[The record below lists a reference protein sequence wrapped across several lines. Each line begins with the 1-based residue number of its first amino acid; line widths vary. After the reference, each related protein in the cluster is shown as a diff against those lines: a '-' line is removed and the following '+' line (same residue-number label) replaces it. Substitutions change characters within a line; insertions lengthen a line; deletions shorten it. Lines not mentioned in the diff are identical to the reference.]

1 VSAAPD
7 RDRQFLG
14 HPRGLGVIVFTEAWE
29 RFSFYGMQALLVL
42 YMAGYLLQPD
52 NVSQV
57 VGFGGFRTALEAVFG
72 PLSTQALAT
81 QIFGLYVGMVYFLP
95 VFGGLLGD
103 RWLGQRRAVI
113 LGAVSMA
120 IGHFLMA
127 FEAAFLFALL
137 ALIVGSG
144 LLKGNLVSQVGG
156 LYARTDARRDRGFS
170 IYCLAINVGAFVA
183 PLVCG
188 TLGEVYGWH
197 YGFTAAGIGMLIG
210 LAIYLVNQ
218 GDLPP
223 DVSSA
228 AASAPRPRL
237 QPGDGRVIGGLLVVF
252 FIGTLYW
259 TAQTQVWNTYPL
271 WIKARVAR
279 DFFGLTIPVT
289 WFQSLD
295 SLAVLVLAPA
305 VIWLWKRQAARG
317 VEPDDLKKI
326 GIGCG
331 VFALGCL
338 ELFAAETTSGGR
350 PVSALYPAL
359 FHFVSAI
366 GYLYV
371 FPVALALFSRAA
383 PPAVNAMMAGV
394 CYLSLF
400 AGSVASGWLGRFYEV
415 LTPAQFWL
423 MHAAIVAAGT
433 LLMLL
438 LRAPLARTL
447 RLSEPRVEPAAI
459 TAAAALESRT

>member
-1 VSAAPD
+1 MSTVASPD
-7 RDRQFLG
+7 RRFLG

-42 YMAGYLLQPD
+42 YMAGHLLQPD
-52 NVSQV
+52 NVTAV
-57 VGFGGFRTALEAVFG
+57 VGFTGFRAALESVFG
-72 PLSTQALAT
+72 ALSTQALAT

-113 LGAVSMA
+113 LGAVAMA
-120 IGHFLMA
+120 TGHFLMA

-144 LLKGNLVSQVGG
+144 LLKGNLVSQVGN
-156 LYARTDARRDRGFS
+156 LYDQTDARRDRGFS

-183 PLVCG
+183 PLICG
-188 TLGEVYGWH
+188 TLGEIYGWH
-197 YGFTAAGIGMLIG
+197 YGFTAAGLGMLIG
-210 LAIYLVNQ
+210 LAIYLANQ

-223 DVSSA
+223 DA
-228 AASAPRPRL
+228 ANARTATRPRL
-237 QPGDGRVIGGLLVVF
+237 QPGDARVIGGLLVVF

-279 DFFGLTIPVT
+279 DFFDLTIPVT

-295 SLAVLVLAPA
+295 SLAVLVLAPF

-317 VEPDDLKKI
+317 VEPGDLTKI
-326 GIGCG
+326 AIGCG
-331 VFALGCL
+331 VFALGCV
-338 ELFAAETTSGGR
+338 ELFLAELASGGDAVN
-350 PVSALYPAL
+350 PLYPAF
-359 FHFVSAI
+359 FHFVGAV

-423 MHAAIVAAGT
+423 MHGAIVGAGMG
-433 LLMLL
+433 LMLV

-447 RLSEPRVEPAAI
+447 RLAQQRIEPVAL
-459 TAAAALESRT
+459 TVALESKT

>member
-1 VSAAPD
+1 MNSPVD

-42 YMAGYLLQPD
+42 YMSGYLLQPD
-52 NVSQV
+52 NVTQV
-57 VGFGGFRTALEAVFG
+57 LGFAGFRAALESVFG
-72 PLSTQALAT
+72 ALSPQALAT

-113 LGAVSMA
+113 LGAVAMA
-120 IGHFLMA
+120 TGHFLMA
-127 FEAAFLFALL
+127 FEAAFLFALA

-144 LLKGNLVSQVGG
+144 LLKGNLVSQVGQ
-156 LYARTDARRDRGFS
+156 LYSACDARRDRGFS
-170 IYCLAINVGAFVA
+170 IYCLAINVGAFLA

-188 TLGEVYGWH
+188 TLGELWGWH
-197 YGFTAAGIGMLIG
+197 YGFTAAGVGMLIG
-210 LAIYLVNQ
+210 LWIYLANQ
-218 GDLPP
+218 QDLPR
-223 DVSSA
+223 DAVA
-228 AASAPRPRL
+228 DRTAPRPRL
-237 QPGDGRVIGGLLVVF
+237 QPGDGKVIGGLLVVF

-271 WIKARVAR
+271 WIKARVDR
-279 DFFGLTIPVT
+279 DLLGLTIPVT

-295 SLAVLVLAPA
+295 SLAVLMLAPA
-305 VIWLWKRQAARG
+305 VIWLWKRQSARRA
-317 VEPDDLKKI
+317 EPDDLTKI
-326 GIGCG
+326 AIGCA

-338 ELFAAETTSGGR
+338 ELFAAEKLAAGDT
-350 PVSALYPAL
+350 VNALFPAL
-359 FHFVSAI
+359 FHFVSAV

-383 PPAVNAMMAGV
+383 PPAINAMMAGV

-400 AGSVASGWLGRFYEV
+400 AGSVTSGWLGRFYEV

-423 MHAAIVAAGT
+423 MHAAIVGSGT
-433 LLMLL
+433 LLMLV
-438 LRAPLARTL
+438 LRSSLARTL
-447 RLSEPRVEPAAI
+447 RLSGHSAGSPTITPAM
-459 TAAAALESRT
+459 ESRT